1 MLAGADYTI
10 DYIKAEVEK
19 EVEEEN
25 RRREEENRRSKG
37 QDKIEEPCSC
47 PDDKPKQSF
56 QLIPVGELVVKAI
69 SWLIQGFIETD
80 SLALLFGDPGTF
92 KSFLAIAFACCVA
105 SGKDFFGHK
114 VKKGVVV
121 FIAGEGM
128 NGLARRFK
136 AWAIRNQVE
145 LKDLLLFVSTMP
157 TGLCDPERVKFVLDA
172 VANIAVIHG
181 EPLLVVV
188 DTVSRNYG
196 AGDENSTR
204 DMVQFISGCDA
215 IRTQYGAT
223 VLLVHHCG
231 LMDKTR
237 SRGNMALKGALDA
250 EYRLDKDESGVIRF
264 EATKMKD
271 ADYPPPTAFKPAVV
285 ELGILDEDGKQS
297 TSVVLDAT
305 NYEPPPATPGNAG
318 HGKWQ
323 TLAVKILK
331 KLQDDAEQRLNSRGF
346 DPDTAR
352 VSIEDWQAACNA
364 EGIKDRRVWQQTK
377 QSLIKLKIVDI
388 ENGFAVMS

>member
-1 MLAGADYTI
+1 
-10 DYIKAEVEK
+10 
-19 EVEEEN
+19 
-25 RRREEENRRSKG
+25 
-37 QDKIEEPCSC
+37 
-47 PDDKPKQSF
+47 
-56 QLIPVGELVVKAI
+56 
-69 SWLIQGFIETD
+69 
-80 SLALLFGDPGTF
+80 
-92 KSFLAIAFACCVA
+92 
-105 SGKDFFGHK
+105 
-114 VKKGVVV
+114 VV

-136 AWAIRNQVE
+136 AWAIRNKVE

-250 EYRLDKDESGVIRF
+250 EYRLDRDESGVIRF

-271 ADYPPPTAFKPAVV
+271 ADYPPPTAFRPAVV
-285 ELGILDEDGKQS
+285 ELGISDDEGKQS
-297 TSVVLDAT
+297 TSIVLDAT
-305 NYEPPPATPGNAG
+305 AYEPPPATPGNAG
-318 HGKWQ
+318 RGKGQ
-323 TLAVKILK
+323 TTATEILK
-331 KLQDDAEQRLNSRGF
+331 KLQDTAEQRLSSRGF

-352 VSIEDWQAACNA
+352 IAVEDWRLACSDK
-364 EGIKDRRVWQQTK
+364 GIKDRRDWK
-377 QSLIKLKIVDI
+377 RIKDSLVKLKIVEI
-388 ENGFAVMS
+388 ENGFAAIL

>member
-1 MLAGADYTI
+1 MYEYSGEMSSENMTI
-10 DYIKAEVEK
+10 EDIKVEAEKMAEA
-19 EVEEEN
+19 EQ
-25 RRREEENRRSKG
+25 RE
-37 QDKIEEPCSC
+37 QDKKEEPRF
-47 PDDKPKQSF
+47 DDKKPAFK
-56 QLIPVGELVVKAI
+56 LIHVGELVVKSI

-80 SLALLFGDPGTF
+80 SLCLLFGDPGTF

-105 SGKDFFGHK
+105 SGKEFFGHK
-114 VKKGVVV
+114 VKQGPVI

-136 AWAIRNQVE
+136 AWAIRNKVE

-157 TGLCDPERVKFVLDA
+157 TGLCDPERVQFVLDA
-172 VANIAVIHG
+172 VANVAETHG
-181 EPLLVVV
+181 EPLLIVI

-196 AGDENSTR
+196 PGDENSTR

-237 SRGNMALKGALDA
+237 SRGSMALKGALDA
-250 EYRLDKDESGVIRF
+250 EFRLDRDESGVIRF

-271 ADYPPPTAFKPAVV
+271 ADYPPPTAFRPAVV
-285 ELGILDEDGKQS
+285 ELGILDENGRES
-297 TSVVLDAT
+297 TSIVLDIT
-305 NYEPPPATPGNAG
+305 SYEPPATPGKAG
-318 HGKWQ
+318 RGKWQ
-323 TLAVKILK
+323 TVALEVLG
-331 KLQDDAEQRLNSRGF
+331 KLQDAAESRLTSRGF

-352 VSIEDWQAACNA
+352 VSVEEWRSACSDK
-364 EGIKDRRVWQQTK
+364 GITDRRDWSRIK
-377 QSLIKLKIVDI
+377 ESLVKLEKVEI
-388 ENGFAVMS
+388 ENGFVVMS

>member
-1 MLAGADYTI
+1 MYENTGEMSSENMTI
-10 DYIKAEVEK
+10 DEIKAKVERMADA
-19 EVEEEN
+19 EQ
-25 RRREEENRRSKG
+25 RE
-37 QDKIEEPCSC
+37 QDKKEEPRF
-47 PDDKPKQSF
+47 DDKKPAFK
-56 QLIPVGELVVKAI
+56 LIHVGELVVKSI

-80 SLALLFGDPGTF
+80 SLCLLFGDPGTF

-105 SGKDFFGHK
+105 SGKEFFGHK
-114 VKKGVVV
+114 VKQGPVI

-136 AWAIRNQVE
+136 AWAIRNKVE

-157 TGLCDPERVKFVLDA
+157 TGLCDPERVQFVLDA
-172 VANIAVIHG
+172 VANVAETHG
-181 EPLLVVV
+181 EPLLIVI

-196 AGDENSTR
+196 PGDENSTR

-250 EYRLDKDESGVIRF
+250 EYRLDRDESGVLRF

-271 ADYPPPTAFKPAVV
+271 ADYPPPTAFRPAVV
-285 ELGILDEDGKQS
+285 ELGILDENGRES
-297 TSVVLDAT
+297 TSVVLDIT
-305 NYEPPPATPGNAG
+305 SYEPPATPGKAG
-318 HGKWQ
+318 RGKWQ
-323 TLAVKILK
+323 TIALEVLG
-331 KLQDDAEQRLNSRGF
+331 KLQDAAEQRLTSRGF

-352 VSIEDWQAACNA
+352 VSVEEWRSACSDA
-364 EGIKDRRVWQQTK
+364 GITDRRIWKKIKD
-377 QSLIKLKIVDI
+377 SLVKIEKIEI
-388 ENGFAVMS
+388 ENGFSVIL

>member
-1 MLAGADYTI
+1 MYEYSGEMSSENMTI
-10 DYIKAEVEK
+10 DEIKAKVERMA
-19 EVEEEN
+19 EAEQ
-25 RRREEENRRSKG
+25 RE
-37 QDKIEEPCSC
+37 QDKKEESRF
-47 PDDKPKQSF
+47 DDKKPAFK
-56 QLIPVGELVVKAI
+56 LIHVGELVVKSI

-80 SLALLFGDPGTF
+80 SLCLLFGDPGTF

-105 SGKDFFGHK
+105 SGKEFFGHK
-114 VKKGVVV
+114 VKQGPVI

-136 AWAIRNQVE
+136 AWAIRNKVE

-157 TGLCDPERVKFVLDA
+157 TGLCDPERVQFVLDA
-172 VANIAVIHG
+172 VESIAAKYG
-181 EPLLVVV
+181 EPLLIVI

-196 AGDENSTR
+196 PGDENSTR

-237 SRGNMALKGALDA
+237 SRGSMALKGALDA
-250 EYRLDKDESGVIRF
+250 EFRLDRDESGVIRF

-271 ADYPPPTAFKPAVV
+271 ADYPPPTAFRPAVV
-285 ELGILDEDGKQS
+285 ELGILDENGRES
-297 TSVVLDAT
+297 TSIVLDIT
-305 NYEPPPATPGNAG
+305 SYEPPATPGKAG
-318 HGKWQ
+318 RGKWQ
-323 TLAVKILK
+323 TVALEVLG
-331 KLQDDAEQRLNSRGF
+331 KLQDAAESRLTSRGF

-352 VSIEDWQAACNA
+352 VSVEEWRSACSDK
-364 EGIKDRRVWQQTK
+364 GITDRRDWSRIK
-377 QSLIKLKIVDI
+377 ESLVKLEKVEI
-388 ENGFAVMS
+388 ENGFVVMS